1 MSAGMAAGIGRAGKA
16 LLLPLALFA
25 IWEYSAYTG
34 SMPRYLIAPSEIV
47 KTTVTMIATGE
58 LLTDTLHSLRRAY
71 GGFLIGASLGVAL
84 GLLAGVSRAVAGFFD
99 PLISL
104 TYPVP
109 KIAVLPI
116 LMSWL
121 GLGDASKIAVIA
133 LGVFFP
139 VFINAFY
146 GTRSVSRLHVWSAL
160 NMGASRGQVF
170 RKVVLPSAAPQVLTG
185 LRIGLALSFIVMFAA
200 EMVSARTGLGYLVMR
215 AEDSLRFDLMYAAI
229 LAIGV
234 LGFASDRILLVLRRR
249 LLAGRSAG
257 HVDYV

>member
-1 MSAGMAAGIGRAGKA
+1 MAARWRARASRAAKG
-16 LLLPLALFA
+16 LALPVLLIA
-25 IWEYSAYTG
+25 LWEYSAYTG
-34 SMPRYLIAPSEIV
+34 SMPRYLIAPSAIFSS
-47 KTTVTMIATGE
+47 TLTMILNGD
-58 LLTDTLHSLRRAY
+58 LFTDTVDSLRRAY
-71 GGFLIGASLGVAL
+71 GGFAIGAALGVVL
-84 GLLAGVSRAVAGFFD
+84 GLLAGVSRRVAGFFD

-104 TYPVP
+104 AYPVP

-121 GLGDASKIAVIA
+121 GIGDASKIAVIA

-139 VFINAFY
+139 VFINAYY
-146 GTRSVSRLHVWSAL
+146 GATAVNRLHVWSAL
-160 NMGASRGQVF
+160 NMGASRWQVF
-170 RKVVLPSAAPQVLTG
+170 FRVVLPSSAPQVMTG

-200 EMVSARTGLGYLVMR
+200 EMVGSNSGLGHLVIR

-234 LGFASDRILLVLRRR
+234 LGFASDRILAELRRR
-249 LLAGRSAG
+249 MMAGRSAG